1 MAFMRDDGHM
11 QCDVAREALSARIDG
26 EREPVP
32 AARVDEHLET
42 CRECCAW
49 YVLADEQAK
58 SLTFRAGE
66 PRRDLSA
73 HILIAAG
80 IEPVGRYHR
89 WARWTRRYGARW
101 ALLGVGVVQLALA
114 VAQMGG
120 ADFGMLAG
128 SAHQSGAMNGEHL
141 MNETTAWSFALGLG
155 MVVAGVW
162 PAAAAGIACIVG
174 IFAVAL
180 AGYVIT
186 DSMADQV
193 TAIRV
198 LSHLPVIVGA
208 VLAAMVYRQVRA
220 TKPTPPAASG
230 EDADGDIVL
239 PGNAS
244 RGRRRGHLRSS
255 TDSAA

>member
-1 MAFMRDDGHM
+1 MRDDGRM

-49 YVLADEQAK
+49 YILADEQAK
-58 SLTFRAGE
+58 SLPLRAAE
-66 PRRDLSA
+66 PGRDLSA

-80 IEPVGRYHR
+80 IEPVGRYRR
-89 WARWTRRYGARW
+89 WARWTRQYGARW
-101 ALLGVGVVQLALA
+101 ALLGVGVVQLVLA
-114 VAQMGG
+114 VVQMGG

-128 SAHQSGAMNGEHL
+128 SAHQSGAMNGAHL
-141 MNETTAWSFALGLG
+141 MNETTAWSLALGMGL
-155 MVVAGVW
+155 VVASVW

-174 IFAVAL
+174 IFAIAL
-180 AGYVIT
+180 AGYVVN
-186 DSMADQV
+186 DSMAGQV
-193 TAIRV
+193 TAIRA
-198 LSHLPVIVGA
+198 LSHLPVIIGA
-208 VLAAMVYRQVRA
+208 VLAALVYRQFGA
-220 TKPTPPAASG
+220 TKRTPPAASG
-230 EDADGDIVL
+230 GTADGDIIL

>member
-1 MAFMRDDGHM
+1 MAFMRHDGRM

-32 AARVDEHLET
+32 AARVDEHLEI

-49 YVLADEQAK
+49 YILADEQAK
-58 SLTFRAGE
+58 SFTFRAAE

-73 HILIAAG
+73 HILVAAG
-80 IEPVGRYHR
+80 IEPVGRYRR
-89 WARWTRRYGARW
+89 WARWTRQYAARW

-114 VAQMGG
+114 VTQMGG

-128 SAHQSGAMNGEHL
+128 SANRSGAMNGEHL

-155 MVVAGVW
+155 MVIAGVW
-162 PAAAAGIACIVG
+162 PAAAAGLASVVT

-180 AGYVIT
+180 AGYVVT

-198 LSHLPVIVGA
+198 FSHLPVIVGA
-208 VLAAMVYRQVRA
+208 VLAALVYRQFRV
-220 TKPTPPAASG
+220 TKRTPPAASS
-230 EDADGDIVL
+230 EDADSDIVL
-239 PGNAS
+239 PDNAS
-244 RGRRRGHLRSS
+244 RGRRRGHLRSN